1 MLTAKRE
8 ILHLNSRPK
17 FQKSVEMIPAH
28 VAAAKN
34 IKNVVWDNILI
45 LLQLFC
51 MLPVFYNCRTTLNL
65 NPGHIWISKWFSQIR
80 IPLFR
85 NESGI
90 LYLLTQNKWSFFK
103 RQRSDVFMLWAL
115 PSTGLSPGGNVGMLA
130 SGSQSLRFGENIG
143 LRLLEPAPRREK
155 WALGYWNV
163 GLMVKFVISP
173 EYSGYWE
180 KILAYWDIAKKFA
193 FPRLQYYIGCYLHNC
208 INCTFSPKMVLRRF
222 STCNPKMGRGNR
234 IRLNKSGMWSWNIT
248 LVLENDNG

>member
-8 ILHLNSRPK
+8 ILHPNSRSK

-45 LLQLFC
+45 LLQLFS
-51 MLPVFYNCRTTLNL
+51 MRPVFYNCRTTLNL

-80 IPLFR
+80 IPLFG

-90 LYLLTQNKWSFFK
+90 LYLLYAEEMELFQTTEERRIHVKGFAPNWPEP
-103 RQRSDVFMLWAL
+103 RRECWNA
-115 PSTGLSPGGNVGMLA
+115 
-130 SGSQSLRFGENIG
+130 G

-173 EYSGYWE
+173 EYSGY
-180 KILAYWDIAKKFA
+180 
-193 FPRLQYYIGCYLHNC
+193 
-208 INCTFSPKMVLRRF
+208 
-222 STCNPKMGRGNR
+222 
-234 IRLNKSGMWSWNIT
+234 
-248 LVLENDNG
+248 

>member
-1 MLTAKRE
+1 MPYLR
-8 ILHLNSRPK
+8 IHLQGSKTIQPPGTLPEL
-17 FQKSVEMIPAH
+17 QKYAYWKPYLSDP
-28 VAAAKN
+28 
-34 IKNVVWDNILI
+34 L
-45 LLQLFC
+45 
-51 MLPVFYNCRTTLNL
+51 VFPRGFA
-65 NPGHIWISKWFSQIR
+65 PI
-80 IPLFR
+80 
-85 NESGI
+85 
-90 LYLLTQNKWSFFK
+90 
-103 RQRSDVFMLWAL
+103 
-115 PSTGLSPGGNVGMLA
+115 GMLEY
-130 SGSQSLRFGENIG
+130 RNIG
-143 LRLLEPAPRREK
+143 K
-155 WALGYWNV
+155 MGLGYWKV